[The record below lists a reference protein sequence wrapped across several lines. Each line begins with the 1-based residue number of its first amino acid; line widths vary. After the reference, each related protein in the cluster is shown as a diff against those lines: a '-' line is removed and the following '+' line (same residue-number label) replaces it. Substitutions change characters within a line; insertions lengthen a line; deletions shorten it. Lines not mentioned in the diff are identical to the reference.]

1 MRRETQVPQ
10 YLPRIVKRIKVQ
22 LVEEESSRLG
32 GFLSCLKMGAC
43 LAVDEAAVRSRALDK
58 ENK

>member
-1 MRRETQVPQ
+1 MQLVEVEEE
-10 YLPRIVKRIKVQ
+10 
-22 LVEEESSRLG
+22 LVEEESSTLG
-32 GFLSCLKMGAC
+32 GFLTCPKMGAC

>member
-1 MRRETQVPQ
+1 MKQ
-10 YLPRIVKRIKVQ
+10 IKVQ
-22 LVEEESSRLG
+22 LVEEEESIRLG
-32 GFLSCLKMGAC
+32 GFLTCPKMGAC